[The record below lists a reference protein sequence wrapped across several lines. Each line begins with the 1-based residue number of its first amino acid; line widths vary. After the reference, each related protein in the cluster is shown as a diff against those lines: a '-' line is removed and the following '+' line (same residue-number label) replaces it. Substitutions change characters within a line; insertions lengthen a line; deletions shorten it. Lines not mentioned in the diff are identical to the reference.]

1 MSVNY
6 GVYPF
11 DKRVADDLAASEGFA
26 PPPGLGLGRNPTVEE
41 IRAVLDA
48 LTDYEV
54 EYGGPGWQGGDWGE
68 AALWPRGP
76 REGRPVL
83 VLDLLKARP
92 EEVGRSFYFPRPR
105 AGADELVLDILIRL
119 ARVCGPQVLFCDTGG
134 PSLVIGPD
142 TDPEQALL
150 AWLSDEDVE
159 A

>member
-11 DKRVADDLAASEGFA
+11 DKRVADDLAESEGFA
-26 PPPGLGLGRNPTVEE
+26 PRLGVGRNPTVEE
-41 IRAVLDA
+41 IRSVLDA

-54 EYGGPGWQGGDWGE
+54 KYGGPGWDGPGWGE
-68 AALWPRGP
+68 AALWARGL
-76 REGRPVL
+76 REGEPVL

-105 AGADELVLDILIRL
+105 AGADEVVIDFLIRL

-134 PSLVIGPD
+134 SSLVVGPD

-150 AWLSDEDVE
+150 TWLSAEDVE
-159 A
+159 E